1 MSSSEEM
8 CHLSHFFALLQGEK
22 RYKKCASILLL
33 LVTLHS
39 LSLRFLEALVSFE
52 SEFVREGAS
61 RVQNA
66 SRSGTLQRR
75 EDAGTNCRRVR
86 SPSDA
91 TEELANRGIRR
102 DEHQSENGRAIKEKA

>member
-52 SEFVREGAS
+52 SEVVREGA
-61 RVQNA
+61 
-66 SRSGTLQRR
+66 
-75 EDAGTNCRRVR
+75 
-86 SPSDA
+86 
-91 TEELANRGIRR
+91 EELANRGIRR